1 MRTDRQEYDRCP
13 ISRREEKAHSA
24 TPATS
29 ARSIVNIEAEAA
41 LQ

>member
-13 ISRREEKAHSA
+13 VSGREEKAHR
-24 TPATS
+24 ATS
-29 ARSIVNIEAEAA
+29 AKSVVDIEAEAA